1 MSQVKEKPSYL
12 VTDEL
17 THAHNEFISYNLD
30 LICLWAKIFR
40 GYGGIGAVII
50 RLDEN
55 CRIIDIPTFTR
66 EENIE
71 QFLPKFDWIN
81 HHLVTFLC
89 DGRITNHF
97 IGADIEIDVPIF
109 DDAEFNDDY
118 TIEDDN
124 NELREATNEI
134 FLESYEWFANEEY
147 EKSEELLSKV
157 IRENPLYSRAYS
169 SLGVIRA
176 EQKRLA
182 ESVQLNLDALSINPK
197 NFRAIYNLGYALYY
211 GWYDKDARWFFQRSV
226 EYKPD
231 YVGGLNGIELT
242 KAIVDSN
249 ITERPEA

>member
-1 MSQVKEKPSYL
+1 MSQVKQKPSHL

-17 THAHNEFISYNLD
+17 THAHNEFVAYNLD

-40 GYGGIGAVII
+40 GYCGIGAVII
-50 RLDEN
+50 RMDEN

-124 NELREATNEI
+124 KELREATNEI

-197 NFRAIYNLGYALYY
+197 NFRAIYNLAYALYY
-211 GWYDKDARWFFQRSV
+211 GWYDKDARWFFKRSA
-226 EYKPD
+226 EYHPE
-231 YVGGLNGIELT
+231 YNGALNGLELT
-242 KAIVDSN
+242 KAIEDTN
-249 ITERPEA
+249 ITDRSEA

>member
-1 MSQVKEKPSYL
+1 MSQVKQKPSHL

-17 THAHNEFISYNLD
+17 THAHNEFISCNLD
-30 LICLWAKIFR
+30 MICLWAKLFR
-40 GYGGIGAVII
+40 GYFGIGAVII
-50 RLDEN
+50 QLDEN
-55 CRIIDIPTFTR
+55 CRIIDIPSFTN

-71 QFLPKFDWIN
+71 EFLPKFTWTN
-81 HHLVTFLC
+81 HHLITLLC

-134 FLESYEWFANEEY
+134 FLESYECFAHEEY

-176 EQKRLA
+176 VQHRLA

-226 EYKPD
+226 EYQPD

-242 KAIVDSN
+242 KAIEDTN
-249 ITERPEA
+249 ITDRSEA

>member
-109 DDAEFNDDY
+109 DNAEFNDDY

-124 NELREATNEI
+124 KELREATNEI

-182 ESVQLNLDALSINPK
+182 ESVQLNLDALSINPR
-197 NFRAIYNLGYALYY
+197 NFRAIYNLAYALYY
-211 GWYDKDARWFFQRSV
+211 GWYDKDARWFFKRSA
-226 EYKPD
+226 EYHPD
-231 YVGGLNGIELT
+231 YNGALNGLELT
-242 KAIVDSN
+242 KAIEDTN
-249 ITERPEA
+249 ITDRSEA